1 VRALHVLQRRATAI
15 RERVQ
20 ASVSEVTSEGE
31 VAAAL
36 VAHRELDAEHARA
49 VARDPSYAPACSA
62 GCSHCCHVHVE
73 ATRGE
78 VLAIARHLQKRE
90 SIEAFVERLAS
101 HVADVGDM
109 DHRARWEARV
119 PCVLL
124 GEDGRCTVYE
134 VRPLRCRA
142 FHSCDAGICRDAFAG
157 ASERAPEESAELVR
171 ACDAV
176 ELGYD
181 RALEDAGF
189 GSQALLLETALL
201 AALRD

>member
-1 VRALHVLQRRATAI
+1 MRALHVLQRRATAI

-20 ASVSEVTSEGE
+20 ASVSETIARGE
-31 VAAAL
+31 TAAAL
-36 VAHRELDAEHARA
+36 RAHQELDVEHARA
-49 VARDPSYAPACSA
+49 IARDPSSAPACSA

-73 ATRGE
+73 VTRGE
-78 VLAIARHLQKRE
+78 ALAIVEHVKKRE
-90 SIEAFVERLAS
+90 GFFERLAA
-101 HVADVGDM
+101 HVAVIEEM

-124 GEDGRCTVYE
+124 GDDGRCTVYE

-142 FHSCDAGICRDAFAG
+142 FHSCSVDVCREAFTG
-157 ASERAPEESAELVR
+157 ESERAPEENRELVR

-176 ELGYD
+176 EDGYD

-189 GSQALLLETALL
+189 GSHALLLETALL
-201 AALRD
+201 AAWKS

>member
-1 VRALHVLQRRATAI
+1 VRALHVLQRRSTAI

-20 ASVSEVTSEGE
+20 ASVSEALGEGE
-31 VAAAL
+31 LAAAL
-36 VAHRELDAEHARA
+36 RAHRELDVEHARA
-49 VARDPSYAPACSA
+49 VARDPSSPPACSA

-90 SIEAFVERLAS
+90 SLAAFVERLTS
-101 HVADVGDM
+101 HVAAVGELS
-109 DHRARWEARV
+109 HRARWEARV

-142 FHSCDAGICRDAFAG
+142 FHSCSADVCREAFSG
-157 ASERAPEESAELVR
+157 AREPPPEESPDLVR

-189 GSQALLLETALL
+189 ESRGLLLETALL
-201 AALRD
+201 AALKS

>member
-1 VRALHVLQRRATAI
+1 
-15 RERVQ
+15 
-20 ASVSEVTSEGE
+20 
-31 VAAAL
+31 
-36 VAHRELDAEHARA
+36 
-49 VARDPSYAPACSA
+49 
-62 GCSHCCHVHVE
+62 VHVE

-78 VLAIARHLQKRE
+78 VLAIARQLQKRE
-90 SIEAFVERLAS
+90 SIDAFVKRLAS
-101 HVADVGDM
+101 HVAVVGEM

-142 FHSCDAGICRDAFAG
+142 FHSCSESICREAFRG
-157 ASERAPEESAELVR
+157 ESDRAPEESPELVR

-201 AALRD
+201 AALKR